1 MDKVTTTTVAS
12 STVST
17 THPVLSGSS
26 LAALVGVLL
35 FLALLVIISPSI
47 LSLLYNK
54 RRPVN
59 GTGATGAPS
68 SFFQINY
75 ITWYLL
81 HSTVAALVIIGVI
94 ILRSTAS
101 STQPSFLPSSAVS
114 SDTSSGR
121 PVSTPRRNPA
131 LAQRPQDRPRRH
143 FLLAQY
149 RKGAGRPASRTSVVR
164 ESAPA

>member
-75 ITWYLL
+75 ITWYVL

-94 ILRSTAS
+94 ILALDGVIDAAVVSALLGSLLGYVLGTAS
-101 STQPSFLPSSAVS
+101 QHATPQSGSGPAASGQTQASLPPGSVPQGRGQ
-114 SDTSSGR
+114 TS
-121 PVSTPRRNPA
+121 
-131 LAQRPQDRPRRH
+131 
-143 FLLAQY
+143 
-149 RKGAGRPASRTSVVR
+149 
-164 ESAPA
+164 